1 LISRGALALVAL
13 LVGACA
19 QAPTHRPELLGYY
32 AGWTGE
38 PATGAER
45 LSAISYAFLAL
56 MPDGSVALGHP
67 ESEGAVIARLRESKR
82 RHPGLLL
89 FASVG
94 GWTGSG
100 HFSDMAHDAASRARF
115 IATSLGF
122 LRREGFDGIDIDWE
136 YPGAIGDGCAA
147 GETCDR
153 PTDKEDFIALAREM
167 RAAFDAARDVD
178 GRAYFI
184 TVAAGVDA
192 KYASNRAGP
201 WLGRLAQSLDW
212 VNLMTYD
219 YHGTWERTANFVAPL
234 RRDPAAPTDENVD
247 ASVSLYLAEG
257 IAPAK
262 LVLGV
267 PFYGKGWTGCA
278 PGPGG
283 DGLYQACS
291 GLARPDHEASFEF
304 GYLEDRRFLGLVAKW
319 NGAAAEASLYD
330 PATGTFVAFDDERS
344 MREKARYAKERGLRG
359 VMFWELTADRRGT
372 LLRAL
377 AEELGR

>member
-1 LISRGALALVAL
+1 MPA
-13 LVGACA
+13 
-19 QAPTHRPELLGYY
+19 HRPELLGYY

-38 PATGAER
+38 PARGAER

-56 MPDGSVALGHP
+56 MPDGSVALGHR
-67 ESEGAVIARLRESKR
+67 ESDEAAIGRLRELKR
-82 RHPGLLL
+82 RHRGLLL

-94 GWTGSG
+94 GWTGSR
-100 HFSDMAHDAASRARF
+100 HFSNMAHDAGRRARF
-115 IATSLGF
+115 IATCLEF

-136 YPGAIGDGCAA
+136 YPGAIGDGCPA

-153 PTDKEDFIALAREM
+153 PTDKEDLIELAREM
-167 RAAFDAARDVD
+167 RAAFDAARDMD
-178 GRAYFI
+178 GRAYLI

-192 KYASNRAGP
+192 KYASNQAGP

-234 RRDPAAPTDENVD
+234 GRDPAAPTDESVD
-247 ASVSLYLAEG
+247 ASVSLYLSEG
-257 IAPAK
+257 IAPGK
-262 LVLGV
+262 LMLGV

-278 PGPGG
+278 PGPRG

-291 GLARPDHEASFEF
+291 GLARPEHEASFEF
-304 GYLEDRRFLGLVAKW
+304 GYLEERRFLGLDPRW
-319 NGAAAEASLYD
+319 HDAAAEASLYD

-344 MREKARYAKERGLRG
+344 MKEKARYARRRGLRG